1 MRSVTVAIR
10 GSLGQL
16 CGVQFDHL
24 FAIATPDFQSPMT
37 PSTPAQK
44 QRFATKINP
53 LARVVTWTESVM
65 RRNGRFAKQ
74 LSHANAQPTTIG
86 SGVACVGVMKNE
98 RPRIEDFL
106 NHYRMLDVSGFVLI
120 DNGSTDGTLEY
131 ALEQPDC
138 TVFSTTNSYSESGFG
153 SQWINAAIDICGLRN
168 RWLVVADLD
177 ELLVYDRCEKH
188 KLPDLADLLKE
199 ANLDALPCLMLDMY
213 DDGDPERSRYVP
225 GSSMIDASPMFD
237 ATGYHREPSV
247 LKSLLPA
254 TALAIRGGPRARA
267 MFSPSDA
274 GNMLPYLH
282 KVPFMKWSPGA
293 GMRTSHEVD
302 PIIRNFSPLRG
313 ALLHF
318 KFLNNAA
325 LTNKDR
331 LRDLDHWNNN
341 QQQSKY
347 FENAG
352 KTAGTTF
359 MYEGSERYLSSQSLV
374 HHDLIS
380 KLQWPA

>member
-1 MRSVTVAIR
+1 MDD
-10 GSLGQL
+10 G
-16 CGVQFDHL
+16 
-24 FAIATPDFQSPMT
+24 
-37 PSTPAQK
+37 PA
-44 QRFATKINP
+44 AP
-53 LARVVTWTESVM
+53 
-65 RRNGRFAKQ
+65 
-74 LSHANAQPTTIG
+74 G

-98 RPRIEDFL
+98 RLRIEDFL
-106 NHYRMLDVSGFVLI
+106 NHYRELDVSGFVLI

-138 TVFSTTNSYSESGFG
+138 TVFSTTSSYSASGFG
-153 SQWINAAIDICGLRN
+153 SQWINAAVDMCGLGN

-177 ELLVYDRCEKH
+177 ELLVYDQCEKCS
-188 KLPDLADLLKE
+188 LADLAGLLNG
-199 ANLDALPCLMLDMY
+199 ADLDALPCLMLDMY
-213 DDGDPERSRYVP
+213 DDGDPRNRYVP
-225 GSSMIDASPMFD
+225 GRRMIDASPMFD
-237 ATGYHREPSV
+237 ATGYGREQPS
-247 LKSLLPA
+247 LLNSLLPS
-254 TALAIRGGPRARA
+254 TALAIKGGPRART
-267 MFSPSDA
+267 MFDQTDA

-282 KVPFMKWSPGA
+282 KVPFMKWTPGA

-347 FENAG
+347 FDNLGETAG
-352 KTAGTTF
+352 KTF
-359 MYEGSERYLSSQSLV
+359 MFEGSQRYVSSQSLAD
-374 HHDLIS
+374 HDLIS
-380 KLQWPA
+380 KLEWAV